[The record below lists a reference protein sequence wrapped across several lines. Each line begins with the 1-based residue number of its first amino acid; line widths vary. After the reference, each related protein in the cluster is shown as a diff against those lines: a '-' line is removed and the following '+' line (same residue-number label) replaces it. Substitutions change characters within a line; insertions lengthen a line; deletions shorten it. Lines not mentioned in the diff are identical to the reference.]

1 MIIGHFSYD
10 LDHDTYAGEITTLTL
25 QRSNVVFRPTA
36 KSGDR
41 EPDYRVVQERDGAL
55 VRRGSAA
62 ATEEAHSSPSCWT
75 IRPYRHLLTR
85 HCFIPTLTNEPRS
98 SGSGRPGK
106 HQPQKPNPR
115 MPGLGNLPLPAS
127 RGSAKAAFTSTKV
140 RLRRVRSHQRP
151 WSGHRRLIVQCKL
164 KPRAWKPVT
173 GPCHNHLPVHPW
185 SGIMVLRA
193 ADQTACRLSAED
205 LPVLRSATISKAI
218 FCPSLRAS
226 MPARSTALMCTKT
239 SLPPSSGW
247 MKPKPLWS
255 LNHFTIPCVI

>member
-98 SGSGRPGK
+98 AGSGRLGK
-106 HQPQKPNPR
+106 HQPLKPNPR

-127 RGSAKAAFTSTKV
+127 RG
-140 RLRRVRSHQRP
+140 P
-151 WSGHRRLIVQCKL
+151 
-164 KPRAWKPVT
+164 
-173 GPCHNHLPVHPW
+173 LPA
-185 SGIMVLRA
+185 SRG
-193 ADQTACRLSAED
+193 SAE
-205 LPVLRSATISKAI
+205 A
-218 FCPSLRAS
+218 
-226 MPARSTALMCTKT
+226 ALH
-239 SLPPSSGW
+239 PPR
-247 MKPKPLWS
+247 
-255 LNHFTIPCVI
+255 FDFVA